1 MIDSEGVIAMK
12 FRFLAATALLIS
24 LSFGNGA
31 RAEFTSW
38 QDSNY
43 DFSKVKTIYVAQTDM
58 SDAELDS
65 LAKERTLAEELPNK
79 LATVK
84 NLTIIVESTIV
95 KTDLFSESNK
105 NSEQISGTD
114 SSETE
119 VKETSETAEET
130 QTGIDE
136 TAETEKKSEKAVAKP
151 AEKITLAKKV
161 IESGAEVFIQPR
173 LHTYGVATEL
183 IPAHTEWRTR
193 RFERSWVDKKGHV
206 HRDYYTESYP
216 YFVPD
221 TYVGHSLV
229 SCSFEWYDVSTGD
242 LIATSED
249 SRDRR
254 YSDDPI
260 DVYQRI
266 VDRFVKNLKKTF
278 KIG

>member
-1 MIDSEGVIAMK
+1 MIHSEGVSIMK
-12 FRFLAATALLIS
+12 IRFLAATVLLIS
-24 LSFGNGA
+24 LSFGNAA

-84 NLTIIVESTIV
+84 NLTIIVESTRV
-95 KTDLFSESNK
+95 KTDMFAESDK
-105 NSEQISGTD
+105 NPEQIS
-114 SSETE
+114 
-119 VKETSETAEET
+119 
-130 QTGIDE
+130 E
-136 TAETEKKSEKAVAKP
+136 TAETEQKSEKAVAKP
-151 AEKITLAKKV
+151 AEKITLAEKV
-161 IESGAEVFIQPR
+161 IESGAEIFIQPR

>member
-1 MIDSEGVIAMK
+1 MK
-12 FRFLAATALLIS
+12 FRILAATILLVS

-38 QDSNY
+38 QDNQY

-58 SDAELDS
+58 TDAELDS
-65 LAKERTLAEELPNK
+65 LAKERTLAEELPKK

-84 NLTIIVESTIV
+84 NLTIIVESTRV
-95 KTDLFSESNK
+95 KTDMFAETGK
-105 NSEQISGTD
+105 EQKAETVSP
-114 SSETE
+114 ETE
-119 VKETSETAEET
+119 VKALETEEISKTAEQPQTET
-130 QTGIDE
+130 DE
-136 TAETEKKSEKAVAKP
+136 NLTNEKKNEKSVAKP
-151 AEKITLAKKV
+151 AEKITLAEKV
-161 IESGAEVFIQPR
+161 IESGAEIFIRPR

-193 RFERSWVDKKGHV
+193 RIERSWVDKKGHV
-206 HRDYYTESYP
+206 HRNYYTESYP

-254 YSDDPI
+254 YSDDPF